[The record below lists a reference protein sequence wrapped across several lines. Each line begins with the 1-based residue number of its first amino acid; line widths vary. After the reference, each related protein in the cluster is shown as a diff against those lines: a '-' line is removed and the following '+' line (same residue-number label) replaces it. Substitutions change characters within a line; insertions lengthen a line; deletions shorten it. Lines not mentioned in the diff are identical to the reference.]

1 MPLIS
6 RIGAVFLTASELP
19 RYRPIF
25 MRIKLPADDSSGQN
39 SAKVESKHC
48 TGDAAGC
55 GLALDAKR
63 APHAHHAPHEDV
75 HHPSCIT
82 RDGSVWQID
91 FGGGKLTMPHLKGF
105 IYIAEL
111 LRQPGRSCS
120 SEDLSYLGNLPDGG
134 HLVAHTARQDA
145 HEANPVGAVVK
156 SAAQTDRRSLAEYK
170 SLIADYDADILEAQ
184 RLGWVGEVEAL
195 EKQKQSLIEHV
206 AKLTGLR
213 GRVREQNSDHGRAR
227 RAVQKAIKEAILKI
241 SAKCPELGQH
251 LSKSIRTGYDCSYHP
266 APEIVWKVKYKS

>member
-48 TGDAAGC
+48 TWDAAGS

-63 APHAHHAPHEDV
+63 ASPEHHTPHEDV

-82 RDGSVWQID
+82 RDGSVWQIG

-120 SEDLSYLGNLPDGG
+120 SEDLSYLGNLPDGA

-184 RLGWVGEVEAL
+184 RLGRAGEVEAL

-266 APEIVWKVKYKS
+266 APGIVWKVKYKS